1 MMNNEFILI
10 GTKHINSWPNV
21 SQFWADYYYRKY
33 RNGSKMVYQ
42 LRAVMR
48 YVNTVGGTGRY
59 DAPVVTTFKINVG
72 GVQAYNS
79 TKQIKPATSGY
90 FANGTSWAVDSDWFP
105 FDKTTG
111 VTPCEIN
118 INNSNTWGFDDPNY
132 SFDLPIDPAL
142 ASIVVN
148 GGNRVEVDSNEN
160 VGKAIP
166 VVLTKPIESYVVN
179 LKLYMETSSETGTP
193 RISIGERTNFTGSEI
208 TLTSDELQIIYAN
221 TPKNFFFRLI
231 TVVETY
237 QGESK
242 IGQTEVVNMT
252 NLSTTDLEPTFTDFV
267 YSDWNPVTRALTDNS
282 YTIIKGYSTI
292 GITVAE
298 INKAIGRKGASIVKY
313 SGINGS
319 NSVDYVLGD
328 YPVTISLEKAQSREF
343 SVWAIDSRDKSTKVD
358 KIATNWIEYTD
369 LTKNNWSVQRD
380 DGGVSKLV
388 KLSLSGSI
396 FNGSFGA
403 TDNSIKTATYK
414 YKKTT
419 DSEYTTGSTTLT
431 LTNTDGRYSFEGYIN
446 GDLGANGFTQD
457 ESFDILIEITDEL
470 SSATDTLILQQGN
483 PAIDIYGN
491 CIALGQPYDESTG
504 GKVQG
509 MYEIGDLYLTLN
521 PNSDPAKRFGGTWEK
536 VEEAFLFGA
545 SENYA
550 VGTTGGEKEVTLI
563 ADQMPKHNHGGYV
576 KVTNSSALALDGES
590 GGGNNFVVQ
599 ISAVTN
605 NATRFAEIDSQGG
618 DRPHNNMPPYIA
630 VYIWR
635 RIA

>member
-1 MMNNEFILI
+1 MNDEFTLI
-10 GTKHINSWPNV
+10 GSKHINSWGNN

-33 RNGSKMVYQ
+33 RNGSQMVYQ

-48 YVNTVGGTGRY
+48 YVNTAGGTGRY

-166 VVLTKPIESYVVN
+166 VILTKPIESYVVN

-208 TLTSDELQIIYAN
+208 TLKSDELQIIYTN

-242 IGQTEVVNMT
+242 IGQTETLNMA
-252 NLSTTDLEPTFTDFV
+252 NLSTIDLDPTFTNFV
-267 YSDWNPVTRALTDNS
+267 YSDWNPVTRALTDNG

-298 INKAIGRKGASIVKY
+298 TNKAIGRKGATITKY
-313 SGINGS
+313 TGINGS

-358 KIATNWIEYTD
+358 KIAVDWIEYTD

-396 FNGSFGA
+396 FNGDFGK
-403 TDNSIKTATYK
+403 TENSIKTATYK

-419 DSEYTTGSTTLT
+419 DSEYTTGSTALT

-446 GDLGANGFTQD
+446 GDLGANGFSQD

-470 SSATDTLILQQGN
+470 SKATETLILQQGS

-491 CIALGQPYDESTG
+491 CVALGRPYDEDAG
-504 GKVQG
+504 GRMQG
-509 MYEIGDLYLTLN
+509 TYEVGDVYITFN
-521 PNSDPAKRFGGTWEK
+521 PDSNPAKRFGGTWEK

-550 VGTTGGEKEVTLI
+550 VGTTGGEKEVTLTI
-563 ADQMPKHNHGGYV
+563 DEMPKHNHGGYV
-576 KVTNSSALALDGES
+576 KVTNSSALALDGDS
-590 GGGNNFVVQ
+590 GGGNNFVTQ

-605 NATRFAEIDSQGG
+605 NATRFAEIDLQGNSQ
-618 DRPHNNMPPYIA
+618 PHNNMPPYIA

-635 RIA
+635 RTA